1 LPAPFI
7 KQITKVGCT
16 RFEQRN
22 SCKASRS
29 VVKAGFFIICTTG
42 VKTTLDMKNLEQI
55 TALQLSHWVN
65 LAQAQA
71 SSGVMLS
78 RIAPLANANPNR
90 LALHICTRNNA
101 LAFGD
106 TTYRFPLMSVIKPFL
121 WLASLHHH
129 GSAAVA
135 HWVGIQPSNL
145 PFNSLAQLQA
155 DDGHPRNP
163 MINSGAI
170 ALADR
175 LPGSTATERCT
186 GLCEWLNHQAG
197 CRLSLDETL
206 LAAVRQSDRSANL
219 ALLTALGQT
228 LLSPNLALDTY
239 EQICCLSGQISD
251 LAQLGYLLTLGQIPA
266 HQRQLIQ
273 RVMLTCGLYEA
284 SSRYAAQISLPI
296 KSGVSGAILALVPQQ
311 GAIACYSPPLD
322 AVGNSVAG
330 LKLIA
335 LIAQALK
342 MS

>member
-1 LPAPFI
+1 
-7 KQITKVGCT
+7 
-16 RFEQRN
+16 
-22 SCKASRS
+22 
-29 VVKAGFFIICTTG
+29 
-42 VKTTLDMKNLEQI
+42 MKNLDQI
-55 TALQLSHWVN
+55 TAPQLSHWVN

-78 RIAPLANANPNR
+78 RIAPLANANPNWF
-90 LALHICTRNNA
+90 ALHICTRNSA
-101 LAFGD
+101 LEFGD
-106 TTYRFPLMSVIKPFL
+106 ITYRFPLMSVVKPFL
-121 WLASLHHH
+121 WLAVLHHH

-135 HWVGIQPSNL
+135 HWVGTQPSNL

-155 DDGHPRNP
+155 DAGYPRNP

-186 GLCEWLNHQAG
+186 SLCEWLNQQAS
-197 CRLSLDETL
+197 CQLSLDETL
-206 LAAVRQSDRSANL
+206 LAAVRRSDRSANL

-228 LLSPNLALDTY
+228 LHNPVLALDTY
-239 EQICCLSGQISD
+239 EQICCLSGQVSD
-251 LAQLGYLLTLGQIPA
+251 LAQLGLLLTLGQQIPA
-266 HQRQLIQ
+266 HQRQLIES
-273 RVMLTCGLYEA
+273 VMLTCGLYEV
-284 SSRYAAQISLPI
+284 SSHYAAQIGLPI

-342 MS
+342 MSE